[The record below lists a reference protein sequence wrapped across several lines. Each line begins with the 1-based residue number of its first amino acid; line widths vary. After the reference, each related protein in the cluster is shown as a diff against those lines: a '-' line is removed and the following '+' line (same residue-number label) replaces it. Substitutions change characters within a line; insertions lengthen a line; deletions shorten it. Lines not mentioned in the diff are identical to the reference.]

1 LMGDQRV
8 GPTVTIYN
16 NCIARIY
23 GQVASIFIF
32 VPTVPRDM
40 NVALH
45 PGCYSFRDLYV
56 ASPPSALKHAE

>member
-1 LMGDQRV
+1 MGDQRV

-32 VPTVPRDM
+32 VPPVPRDM

-45 PGCYSFRDLYV
+45 PGAYSPYRDIYV
-56 ASPPSALKHAE
+56 ASLPSALKHAE